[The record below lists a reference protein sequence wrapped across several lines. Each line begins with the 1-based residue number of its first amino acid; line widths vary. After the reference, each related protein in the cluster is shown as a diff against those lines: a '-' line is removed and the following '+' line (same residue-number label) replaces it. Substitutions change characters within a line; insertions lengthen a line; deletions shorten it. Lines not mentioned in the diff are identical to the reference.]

1 MVIKGIEMAKKAKK
15 IAANDVDNKFEFGA
29 FAIQNW
35 WKVAV
40 VIAVAGLVVTGF
52 SFKCGNNEVTKDP
65 IYQRV
70 DSKSK

>member
-1 MVIKGIEMAKKAKK
+1 MVKK
-15 IAANDVDNKFEFGA
+15 IKSDNVDNKFEFGA

-35 WKVAV
+35 WKVAILIV
-40 VIAVAGLVVTGF
+40 LIGIMVTGF